1 MALMVPDSVPSKAS
15 VGEKRLYKILQYE
28 LPDDC
33 YVWYEPRVKG
43 IYPDFI
49 ILGPTLGLLI
59 LEVKGWSAHQIV
71 SANHQFFEIKNGA
84 ERPERQQSPLRQGKG
99 YLDAILDKLKQYS
112 ILTQPDG
119 DYQGKLTFPV
129 GVGVVMTNMTTATAR
144 DENIY
149 SLLEQPQVAYQDE
162 LMKWDGIGERELMRR
177 LESMFT
183 TRFKFLALTDDQ
195 ISTIKGIL
203 YPEKAIKEIP
213 ATTKS
218 VPVEVKPTPG
228 SSVIVTLDIE
238 QERLA
243 ADIREGHRLF
253 YGVAG
258 SGKTLILLSRA
269 KCLASRAARV
279 LVLCFNITLAAY
291 LRSLIHHDNQ
301 NPIYKERIEVAYFNA
316 WARTILGRLPN
327 PRLVTGNYDEVLG
340 ERLLEAI
347 AKLTLEQ
354 KWDAIL
360 VDEAHTFSPSWFRCC
375 VSALKDPE
383 NGDLIIVSDGS
394 QSLYKRSI
402 FTWKSVGIKAQGR
415 TKKLSKNY
423 RNTQEILSA
432 AWSVVQPVQVEEKEE
447 EEVTFPVIEPSVAL
461 RNGKHPVLHLT
472 ASHLQEIEAVVTQIQ
487 KLHASGYEPKDIAV
501 LYRYKTQA
509 DAYLLERLR
518 QQLDGLGL
526 GCYWVTPG
534 QDSHRSQDSYSNY
547 REGVRLIT
555 ALSSLGLE
563 FKAVLILW
571 VQQFG
576 DRHSRE
582 PEAAAL
588 ARRQLYV
595 AMTRAQEQLY
605 LFGSGYAPIL
615 DELRQSQHF
624 EVMDCKTLLVS

>member
-43 IYPDFI
+43 LYPDFI

-99 YLDAILDKLKQYS
+99 YLDAILDKLKQYP

-129 GVGVVMTNMTTATAR
+129 GVGVVMTNMTAATAQ

-149 SLLEQPQVAYQDE
+149 SLLEQPEVAYQDE
-162 LMKWDGIGERELMRR
+162 LMEWDSIGERELIRR

-203 YPEKAIKEIP
+203 YPEKVIKETP

-218 VPVEVKPTPG
+218 VPTSVKPTPG

-269 KCLASRAARV
+269 KYLASRLHAARV

-291 LRSLIHHDNQ
+291 LRSLIHHESQ
-301 NPIYKERIEVAYFNA
+301 NSIYKERIEVAYFNG

-340 ERLLEAI
+340 ERLLEAV
-347 AKLTLEQ
+347 ANLPLEQ

-375 VSALKDPE
+375 VSALKNPE
-383 NGDLIIVSDGS
+383 NGDLMIVSDGS

-432 AWSVVQPVQVEEKEE
+432 AWSVVQPVQVEEEE
-447 EEVTFPVIEPSVAL
+447 EEVAFPVIEPSAAL
-461 RNGKHPVLHLT
+461 RNGERPVLHLT
-472 ASHLQEIEAVVTQIQ
+472 ASHSQEIEAVVAQIQ

-501 LYRYKTQA
+501 LYRYQTKV
-509 DAYLLERLR
+509 DARLLERLR
-518 QQLDGLGL
+518 QQLDDLGL
-526 GCYWVTPG
+526 GCYWVTE
-534 QDSHRSQDSYSNY
+534 SKDSYSNY

-563 FKAVLILW
+563 FKAVLIPW

-576 DRHSRE
+576 WSHSRE

-624 EVMDCKTLLVS
+624 EVMDSNTLLVS

>member
-15 VGEKRLYKILQYE
+15 IGEKRLYKILQYE

-43 IYPDFI
+43 LYPDFI

-59 LEVKGWSAHQIV
+59 LEVKGWSADQIV

-99 YLDAILDKLKQYS
+99 YLDAILDKLKQYP

-119 DYQGKLTFPV
+119 DYQGKLSFPV
-129 GVGVVMTNMTTATAR
+129 GVGVVMTSMTVAQAQ

-162 LMKWDGIGERELMRR
+162 MMKWEGIGERELMRR

-203 YPEKAIKEIP
+203 YPEKAIKETP

-218 VPVEVKPTPG
+218 VPVSVKLTPG
-228 SSVIVTLDIE
+228 SSAIMTLDIE

-243 ADIREGHRLF
+243 ADTRDGHRLF

-269 KCLASRAARV
+269 KSLASRLLGNHV

-291 LRSLIHHDNQ
+291 LRSLIYDESQ
-301 NPIYKERIEVAYFNA
+301 NPIYSERIEVFHFHG
-316 WARTILGRLPN
+316 WARTILGKLPN
-327 PRLVTGNYDEVLG
+327 PQFVTGDYDEVLS

-347 AKLTLEQ
+347 ANLPLEQ

-360 VDEAHTFSPSWFRCC
+360 VDEAHTFSPSWFKCC
-375 VSALKDPE
+375 VAALKDPE
-383 NGDLIIVSDGS
+383 NGDLMIVSDGS
-394 QSLYKRSI
+394 QSLYKRRE

-432 AWSVVQPVQVEEKEE
+432 AWSVVQPVQVEEEE
-447 EEVTFPVIEPSVAL
+447 EEVTFPVIKPSAAL
-461 RNGKHPVLHLT
+461 RNGPRPVLHLT
-472 ASHLQEIEAVVTQIQ
+472 TSRAQEISAVVAQIQ
-487 KLHASGYEPKDIAV
+487 KLHAQGKEPKDIAV
-501 LYRYKTQA
+501 LYRYLPQA
-509 DAYLLERLR
+509 DAHLLKHLLK
-518 QQLDGLGL
+518 QLDDLGL
-526 GCYWVTPG
+526 GYYWVTE
-534 QDSHRSQDSYSNY
+534 SKDSYSNY

-563 FKAVLILW
+563 FKAVLIPW

-576 DRHSRE
+576 DRHSQGT
-582 PEAAAL
+582 EAAAL
-588 ARRQLYV
+588 ARKQLYV

-605 LFGSGYAPIL
+605 LFGSGYSPIL
-615 DELRQSQHF
+615 NELRQNQHL
-624 EVMDCKTLLVS
+624 EVFMDCKRKLVS